1 MSEAGRFAVGAD
13 GWVDGARREPS
24 PNFEARPD
32 GAAIS
37 LVVIHNISLPP
48 GEFGGDAIVALF
60 QNRLDCDAH
69 PYYAA
74 HLRGVRVSAHFLV
87 RRDGALIQFVSCDAR
102 AWHAG
107 ASSFFGRERC
117 NDFSIGIELEG
128 ADDVAFD
135 ARQYATLA
143 ALARALAARY
153 PIDAFAGHEHIA
165 PGRKTDPGPHFD
177 WQRFADD
184 GGFPPRY
191 FPYRKH

>member
-102 AWHAG
+102 
-107 ASSFFGRERC
+107 
-117 NDFSIGIELEG
+117 
-128 ADDVAFD
+128 
-135 ARQYATLA
+135 
-143 ALARALAARY
+143 LARGRVELLRPRAL
-153 PIDAFAGHEHIA
+153 
-165 PGRKTDPGPHFD
+165 
-177 WQRFADD
+177 
-184 GGFPPRY
+184 
-191 FPYRKH
+191 